1 MAIDEPVS
9 DVTVPVPVAAPVAAA
24 PAVTAGSPPSVVGA
38 VRGHLSLTRLQGICG
53 TVAALLSIG
62 GAFGYIIPMQTKSDQ
77 GEVLAIVQEA
87 RSGKPVADATI
98 ELLTL
103 QEALVTMVP
112 PAAGAGTAK
121 APTKEGTYRLRVKH
135 PKYTTESRQI
145 YVLAGQTAQVHMRLS
160 PRPAPPPPAPVAATA
175 PAAETPPNSPYEN
188 IKKLFR

>member
-1 MAIDEPVS
+1 MAIEEPVS
-9 DVTVPVPVAAPVAAA
+9 DATVPASAATPAA
-24 PAVTAGSPPSVVGA
+24 SPSPSVSGA

-62 GAFGYIIPMQTKSDQ
+62 GAFGYMVPFQPKTDR

-103 QEALVTMVP
+103 QDALVTMVP

-121 APTKEGTYRLRVKH
+121 APMKEGTYRLRVKH
-135 PKYTTESRQI
+135 PKYATESRQI
-145 YVLAGQTAQVHMRLS
+145 YVLAGQTAQIHMKLS
-160 PRPAPPPPAPVAATA
+160 PRPAPLPPPAPVAATTA
-175 PAAETPPNSPYEN
+175 PETPNSPYEN

>member
-1 MAIDEPVS
+1 MALEDTAS
-9 DVTVPVPVAAPVAAA
+9 DQVVPP
-24 PAVTAGSPPSVVGA
+24 PPSVITA

-53 TVAALLSIG
+53 TLAALISIG
-62 GAFGYIIPMQTKSDQ
+62 GAFGYLVPFQATKTDR

-103 QEALVTMVP
+103 QDALVTMVP
-112 PAAGAGTAK
+112 AAPGAGTAK
-121 APTKEGTYRLRVKH
+121 MPMKEGTYRLRVKH

-145 YVLAGQTAQVHMRLS
+145 YVLGGQTAQIHVRLALK
-160 PRPAPPPPAPVAATA
+160 PPPPPPAVIAAPTVHAPPV
-175 PAAETPPNSPYEN
+175 ENSPYEN

>member
-9 DVTVPVPVAAPVAAA
+9 DVTAPVPLAAPAAAA
-24 PAVTAGSPPSVVGA
+24 PAATAGSPLVGA

-62 GAFGYIIPMQTKSDQ
+62 GAFGYIIPMQTKTDQ

-103 QEALVTMVP
+103 QETLVTMVP

-145 YVLAGQTAQVHMRLS
+145 YVLAGQTAQVHVRLS
-160 PRPAPPPPAPVAATA
+160 PRPAPPPPAPVAATG